1 MKYYAL
7 PEDFFPLVRHMLRI
21 PDAEVNM
28 LDIASRSFRNGAGE
42 PLFRLTSSDEKAQR
56 YLVGSPVLSRS
67 HYKRVVES
75 QTIIS
80 TQAKITLATF
90 PLIFAAPPVNDYVA
104 DEYRLSDTHI
114 RLPDFESRAKRNM
127 VLKRQQ
133 KKVTDDTLG
142 IEVEVEEKPEESEA
156 RLEKER
162 EDLEKEI
169 LALKKAEQKRI
180 NEHDFETSS
189 QRNEL
194 VYLQHSYKLL
204 APEGVL
210 LFMTH
215 RQLMDKP
222 FLQYLHT
229 SFDHVELM
237 NIPEDTHNRI
247 LIMAKRRPKK
257 VSLET
262 DQVNEWLRHRYGNE
276 LEPLPDIGLV
286 ERVYHVPAVP
296 PEQLLQFRIGRITE
310 DEVDS
315 LSQRSSLIE
324 RTTMNEM
331 RLATYEPVA
340 PAPLHKGHLVQLL
353 TSGMMDSYIG
363 QGQEQHLVKGSSVRL
378 INETIEQNGE
388 EEITTKRDYY
398 TVNLKLLLPDG
409 TFRRVR

>member
-1 MKYYAL
+1 MKYHDL
-7 PEDFFPLVRHMLRI
+7 PQDFYPLVRSMLRL
-21 PDAEVNM
+21 PDAEINM
-28 LDIASRSFRNGAGE
+28 LDIASRSFRNGSGE
-42 PLFRLTSSDEKAQR
+42 PLYKLTQQDEKVRR
-56 YLVGSPVLSRS
+56 YIVGAPVVAKSNYERVVLSHS
-67 HYKRVVES
+67 
-75 QTIIS
+75 IIS
-80 TQAKITLATF
+80 SQAKITLASF
-90 PLIFAAPPVNDYVA
+90 PLIFAAPPVNDYLE

-133 KKVTDDTLG
+133 KKITDDSLG
-142 IEVEVEEKPEESEA
+142 IEIEVEETPEEKEK
-156 RLEKER
+156 RLEKEK
-162 EDLEKEI
+162 EELEKEI
-169 LALKKAEQKRI
+169 LSLMKAEQKRI
-180 NEHDFETSS
+180 NEHDLETSS

-194 VYLQHSYKLL
+194 AYLQQCYKLL

-229 SFDHVELM
+229 SFDKVELM
-237 NIPEDTHNRI
+237 NIPEDVHNRI
-247 LIMAKRRPKK
+247 LIIGKRRPKK
-257 VSLET
+257 TQLDTE
-262 DQVNEWLRHRYGNE
+262 QVNLWLRHRFGNE
-276 LEPLPDIGLV
+276 SEPLPDIGLIDTQ
-286 ERVYHVPAVP
+286 YLVPAVP
-296 PEQLLQFRIGRITE
+296 VDQLLQFRIGRITE
-310 DEVDS
+310 QEVHT
-315 LSQRSSLIE
+315 LSTKSSLIE
-324 RTTMNEM
+324 RTTRNQM

-363 QGQEQHLVKGSSVRL
+363 EGQEQHLVKGSSVRL
-378 INETIEQNGE
+378 ISESTEQEGE